1 MIAPDTTI
9 TSPIKGEKYR
19 IKFKPSDQE
28 RIKRII
34 DMSGPVGIRPSA
46 AVVIRAGL
54 EALERQLL
62 GLPLL
67 DAKDVL
73 ASLEA
78 AARSR

>member
-1 MIAPDTTI
+1 MITPNTTI
-9 TSPIKGEKYR
+9 SSPVKGENYR
-19 IKFKPSDQE
+19 IKFRPSDQE

-34 DMSGPVGIRPSA
+34 ELSEANGQRPSA
-46 AVVIRAGL
+46 TVVIRHGL

-73 ASLEA
+73 TSLEA